1 MHAILSVFSLLLG
14 VAVILAGNGLLGTL
28 LGVRGQLEAMSA
40 GVLGLVMA
48 AYFAGFMLGTF
59 WIPRLIRRIGHIRV
73 FATMAS
79 MASVVTLLH
88 GLYVDAA
95 LWFVLRIVSGIC
107 VVGLYISIES
117 WLNAQTSNE
126 QRGHVFSA
134 YMTTTLVG
142 LGIGQ
147 LLLITGDARQLELF
161 ALASVLLSLGLVP
174 VATTRVIEPV
184 LPEAQRLGLR
194 RLYAISPLGVV
205 GCVFSGL
212 GAGSFWGLG
221 PVFAS
226 AVGLGKDGVAA
237 FMSLTILGGILMM
250 WPVGRLSDRF
260 ERRRVLTAVCA
271 LAATGAALTA
281 VLVELDSKFV
291 MLGGLCYGAFGFSIY
306 ALSAAHTNDQLES
319 EHMLEVT
326 SSLQLLWAAGAIVG
340 PIVAGFLMQ
349 RFGPEA
355 LMMFMASSAL
365 VPALFAVWRM
375 RVRDSIPV
383 AEQGEFVPQ
392 FATSPAVLEMLPDAE
407 AADQDDPLP
416 GDDLDL
422 PMNADAE
429 VEEDAEDADRTSRAD
444 GST

>member
-28 LGVRGQLEAMSA
+28 LGVRGQLEGMSSS
-40 GVLGLVMA
+40 VLGLVMA

-79 MASVVTLLH
+79 MASVVTLLN

-95 LWFVLRIVSGIC
+95 VWLLLRIVSGIC

-134 YMTTTLVG
+134 YMTTTLCG

-147 LLLITGDARQLELF
+147 LLLTTGDARQLELF

-174 VATTRVIEPV
+174 VATTRVIQPAM
-184 LPEAQRLGLR
+184 PQAQRLGLR

-205 GCVFSGL
+205 GCVFSGF
-212 GAGSFWGLG
+212 GAGAFWGMG

-226 AVGLGKDGVAA
+226 AVGLGENGVAA
-237 FMSLTILGGILMM
+237 FMSLTILGGILLL
-250 WPVGRLSDRF
+250 WPVGRLSDRL
-260 ERRRVLTAVCA
+260 ERRRVLAVVCT
-271 LAATGAALTA
+271 LAAAGAALTA
-281 VLVELDSKFV
+281 ILVEMNSRFV
-291 MLGGLCYGAFGFSIY
+291 MLGGFCYGAFGFSIY
-306 ALSAAHTNDQLES
+306 ALSAAHTNDQLDS

-326 SSLQLLWAAGAIVG
+326 SSLQLLWAAGAILG
-340 PIVAGFLMQ
+340 PVLAGLLMQ

-355 LMMFMASSAL
+355 LMFFIACSAL
-365 VPALFAVWRM
+365 VPALFAIWRM
-375 RVRDSIPV
+375 RVRSAIPIG
-383 AEQGEFVPQ
+383 EQGEFVPR
-392 FATSPAVLEMLPDAE
+392 FATSAAALEMLPDADSNAE
-407 AADQDDPLP
+407 VDAD
-416 GDDLDL
+416 
-422 PMNADAE
+422 ADAE
-429 VEEDAEDADRTSRAD
+429 SDNNSDFDPVSGQTQEPELPPGPSVQ
-444 GST
+444 S